1 MQAPEMLD
9 QLEMLGQRENPRL
22 PRLSLAPESD
32 TGLLSGLVP
41 GFVWISAVVLFLE
54 KLLEM
59 PEFTT
64 VKSDFDLSCLS

>member
-22 PRLSLAPESD
+22 PQLSLAPESN
-32 TGLLSGLVP
+32 TGLVSGLVR

-59 PEFTT
+59 PEFIT
-64 VKSDFDLSCLS
+64 VKSDFDISCLS

>member
-1 MQAPEMLD
+1 MQTPEMLD

-22 PRLSLAPESD
+22 PRLSTAPESD
-32 TGLLSGLVP
+32 TGLVSGLVP
-41 GFVWISAVVLFLE
+41 GVVWISAVVLFLE

-64 VKSDFDLSCLS
+64 VKSGF